1 MNAVVLAGGKNP
13 LGQGAPSK
21 AFVPV
26 AGRPMVAWVLEAL
39 RAGGVARVAL
49 VGPQAPLD
57 PAPGLWLEDRG
68 GILENLEAA
77 LKALPPGRVLVATG
91 DVPLITGEAVRY
103 LLANAPEVALVYPIV
118 PKEAVEAR
126 WPGMRRTYARLR
138 EGTFTGG
145 NLFLLDPE
153 LFYRALPVARKIVA
167 RRKNPLALA
176 PLFGFGALFKLLT
189 GRLAVAEL
197 EAIAGRLF
205 GVPMRAMVVPYP
217 EIGVDVDKPEDLA
230 FVVRELEAKGAQG

>member
-1 MNAVVLAGGKNP
+1 MNAVVLAGGANP
-13 LGQGAPSK
+13 LGSGAPSK
-21 AFVPV
+21 AFVPLS
-26 AGRPMVAWVLEAL
+26 GRPMVAWVLEAL
-39 RAGGVARVAL
+39 RQGGVGKIAL
-49 VGPQAPLD
+49 VGPGAPL
-57 PAPGLWLEDRG
+57 APEPDLWLEDRG

-77 LKALPPGRVLVATG
+77 LGALPPGRVLVATG

-103 LLANAPEVALVYPIV
+103 LLKNAPEAALVYPVV

-145 NLFLLDPE
+145 NLFLLEPE
-153 LFYRALPVARKIVA
+153 LFFRALPMARKIVA

-189 GRLAVAEL
+189 GRLTVAEL

-217 EIGVDVDKPEDLA
+217 EIGVDVDKPDDLA
-230 FVVRELEAKGAQG
+230 FVARELEARVAAG

>member
-1 MNAVVLAGGKNP
+1 VNAVVLAGGANP
-13 LGQGAPSK
+13 LGSGAPSK
-21 AFVPV
+21 AFVPLS
-26 AGRPMVAWVLEAL
+26 GRPMVAWVLEAL
-39 RAGGVARVAL
+39 RQGGVGKIAL
-49 VGPQAPLD
+49 VGPRAPL
-57 PAPGLWLEDRG
+57 APEPDLWLEDRG

-77 LKALPPGRVLVATG
+77 LGALPPGRVLVATG

-103 LLANAPEVALVYPIV
+103 LLKNAPEAALVYPVV

-145 NLFLLDPE
+145 NLFLLEPE
-153 LFYRALPVARKIVA
+153 LFFRALPMARKIVA

-189 GRLAVAEL
+189 GRLTVAEL

-217 EIGVDVDKPEDLA
+217 EIGVDVDKPDDLA
-230 FVVRELEAKGAQG
+230 FVARELEARVAAG